1 METKLLTPDQI
12 KKLKEPLPREAIK
25 PHPTK
30 TYLSTIKAIYVV
42 ERFNEV
48 FGVGGW
54 FITNEIV
61 EAGEKNIIAK
71 STFQAPL
78 YGIVIPDIFGGNDNL
93 DRGDAFKGACTDA
106 LTKIGSYLYVGMDV
120 YKGLGEH
127 KEQTVSNPIQAPT
140 KKAKSAPKVDSAIKA
155 IDTAMFVEDLTKIT
169 AYAKVC
175 LLNKEITQSDC
186 EFITKE
192 AQKKEEL
199 LINAQINKEKK

>member
-1 METKLLTPDQI
+1 MEKLTSAQI
-12 KKLKEPLPREAIK
+12 ERLKAPLSPEAIK

-48 FGVGGW
+48 FGLGGW
-54 FITNEIV
+54 FINNELI
-61 EAGEKNIIAK
+61 EAGEKNIVVK
-71 STFQAPL
+71 STFQAPQ
-78 YGIVIPDIFGGNDNL
+78 YGIIIPDVFGGNDNA

-127 KEQTVSNPIQAPT
+127 KEQTVSSPIQVPT
-140 KKAKSAPKVDSAIKA
+140 KKAKSVPKVDSAIKA

-192 AQKKEEL
+192 AQKKEES
-199 LINAQINKEKK
+199 LISAQVKK